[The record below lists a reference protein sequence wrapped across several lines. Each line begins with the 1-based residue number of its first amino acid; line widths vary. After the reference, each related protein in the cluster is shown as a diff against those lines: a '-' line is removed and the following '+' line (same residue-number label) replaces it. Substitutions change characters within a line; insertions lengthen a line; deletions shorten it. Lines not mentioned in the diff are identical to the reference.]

1 MAITRLNNNSVTSVS
16 ALPNLASLPSGIPTG
31 KVGQVVAGS
40 SAGVVTV
47 TTTSYTTICTV
58 NITPTATSSK
68 ILLIGTIGEPD
79 FFTGQLNGRF
89 FVGSTEISSSEEK
102 VISEMGRGLSNVG
115 SETHRGNVTQ
125 SILHSPN
132 TTSQVTYT
140 IKIKCNQSGSVRAG
154 NGGSNTIIAQEI
166 LA

>member
-1 MAITRLNNNSVTSVS
+1 MALIKLNNQSISAVT
-16 ALPNLASLPSGIPTG
+16 ALPTAISTG

-79 FFTGQLNGRF
+79 YIDGRLAGRF
-89 FVGSTEISSSEEK
+89 FADSTEINSSETRF
-102 VISEMGRGLSNVG
+102 IAEMGRNLSSVG

-140 IKIKCNQSGSVRAG
+140 IKIARTLGSGTVRVG